1 MDHEHFYH
9 GNYEE
14 EAREVKSKDPP
25 KDKWWVFGHFMQEGH
40 SKTTAMG
47 LKYWKYN
54 KGEEARTN
62 KKTVSLCQPSV
73 L

>member
-1 MDHEHFYH
+1 MNISITA
-9 GNYEE
+9 NYEE
-14 EAREVKSKDPP
+14 EAGVESKDPR

-40 SKTTAMG
+40 RKTTAMG

-54 KGEEARTN
+54 KGEEASH
-62 KKTVSLCQPSV
+62 KQKTVNICQPSV